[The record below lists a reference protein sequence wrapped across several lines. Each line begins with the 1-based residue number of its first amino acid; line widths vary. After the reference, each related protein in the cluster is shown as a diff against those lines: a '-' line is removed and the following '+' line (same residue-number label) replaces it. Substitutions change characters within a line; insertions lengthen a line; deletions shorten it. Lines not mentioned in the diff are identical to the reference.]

1 MSFIK
6 KLQKQPEYIRRTIL
20 WVVIVLIGLGLSIWW
35 IHSSYWRIK
44 RFPKEEFIENM
55 KLPDFEKELPKMEM
69 PEFPEE
75 ELEKL
80 KEEIEKGEEKSE

>member
-6 KLQKQPEYIRRTIL
+6 KLQRQPEYIRKMIL
-20 WVVIVLIGLGLSIWW
+20 WSIIVIIALGLSIWW

-44 RFPKEEFIENM
+44 KFPKKEFIEKVN
-55 KLPDFEKELPKMEM
+55 LPSFEEEFPKIEM
-69 PEFPEE
+69 PEINEE

-80 KEEIEKGEEKSE
+80 KEEMEKGEEKPE